1 MKNKEL
7 PFITPYSASDSALDD
22 LLNQFAG
29 AGDAGDGSVDDG
41 GVDDSG
47 DEPDD
52 TGDGGDT
59 GDDGDVDDGD
69 DGDAGA
75 QQKPQQKRNLNNDAF
90 AKMRIE
96 NRGLMQLLGKLATAS
111 GIEFKDSKDLVSK
124 LNDDALEKI
133 ANRSNVPVELLREME
148 ALKNDSMMLKQQQA
162 QTRLENG
169 FRTLM
174 NDFNLDEEGLRSF
187 CTELDNAGVDI
198 NDSTFDLVNYYK
210 ATHMDDIIEM
220 RVQEAVAKAL
230 DKRSTADNHST
241 TPIPRRGGGNSGGDK
256 INTQAG
262 LEQFLSKF
270 PAK

>member
-7 PFITPYSASDSALDD
+7 HFITPYSASESTLDD

-29 AGDAGDGSVDDG
+29 DGDAGDDNADDG
-41 GVDDSG
+41 GADNSG

-52 TGDGGDT
+52 AGDGGDT
-59 GDDGDVDDGD
+59 GNDDGGNDGAK
-69 DGDAGA
+69 DAEA
-75 QQKPQQKRNLNNDAF
+75 QHKPQPKQNLNNDAF

-169 FRTLM
+169 FRTLI
-174 NDFNLDEEGLRSF
+174 NDYKLDEEGLRGL
-187 CTELDNAGVDI
+187 CVELDNAGVDI
-198 NDSTFDLVNYYK
+198 NDGSFDLVNYYK

-230 DKRSTADNHST
+230 GKRDTADNHST

-262 LEQFLSKF
+262 LEQFLSKY